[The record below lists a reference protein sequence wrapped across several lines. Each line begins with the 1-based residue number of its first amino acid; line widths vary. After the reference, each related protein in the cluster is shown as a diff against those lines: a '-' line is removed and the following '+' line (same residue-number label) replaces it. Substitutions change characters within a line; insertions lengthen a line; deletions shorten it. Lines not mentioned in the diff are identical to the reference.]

1 MYAGVILHENGM
13 SYIDVCVP
21 RVCGGDPS
29 VDISLHGG
37 YFVFPVYAGVILMA
51 DKFTREEDSV
61 PRVCGGDPFLYSR
74 RCSEVSCSPCVR
86 GYYGFIMITIWN
98 INEVY
103 GLNISFLIILLR
115 S

>member
-1 MYAGVILHENGM
+1 MPIYKG
-13 SYIDVCVP
+13 SF
-21 RVCGGDPS
+21 S
-29 VDISLHGG
+29 
-37 YFVFPVYAGVILMA
+37 VFPVYAGVILKKA
-51 DKFTREEDSV
+51 NKSIKTISV
-61 PRVCGGDPFLYSR
+61 PRVCGGDPMIVIPQLVNFR
-74 RCSEVSCSPCVR
+74 CSPCMR